1 MQHFARAMVL
11 GMLGVGIVGVSV
23 TQADDA
29 RSRTN
34 LQVPQGAGVTAAA
47 VQASGRPGGVFPV
60 DVYLSN
66 IPDLGAYQ
74 LLVKATGGTQGTLTV
89 KDLEINRDR
98 KDYVFGQAQIVD
110 VLSKHQNL
118 LAAVKSIGGAAV
130 GKPMYAGTFHFVASA
145 DAKGVFS
152 IVIEKGQAASLMTNS
167 VGQEFQFEFGKTATI
182 TIGAVGKRP
191 VSER

>member
-1 MQHFARAMVL
+1 MKHLARAMVL
-11 GMLGVGIVGVSV
+11 GMLGVGIVGVGV

-47 VQASGRPGGVFPV
+47 VQTSGRPGGVFPV

-74 LLVKATGGTQGTLTV
+74 LRLQATGGTRGTLTV
-89 KDLEINRDR
+89 QDLVIDRAR
-98 KDYVFGQAQIVD
+98 KDYVFGQAEIVD
-110 VLSKHQNL
+110 VANKHMAL
-118 LAAVKSIGGAAV
+118 LGAVKSSGGSTV
-130 GKPMYAGTFHFVASA
+130 GKPMYAGTFNFVASA

-152 IVIEKGQAASLMTNS
+152 VIIEKGPAASLMTNS
-167 VGQEFQFEFGKTATI
+167 VAQELSFELGKTATI
-182 TIGAVGKRP
+182 TIGAKQKRP
-191 VSER
+191 VSGR

>member
-1 MQHFARAMVL
+1 MQHLARAMVL
-11 GMLGVGIVGVSV
+11 GTLGVGIVGVGV
-23 TQADDA
+23 TEADDA

-47 VQASGRPGGVFPV
+47 LQTSGRPGGVFPV

-89 KDLEINRDR
+89 QDPVINRDR
-98 KDYVFGQAQIVD
+98 KDYVFGQADIVD
-110 VLSKHQNL
+110 VVNKHQTVL
-118 LAAVKSIGGAAV
+118 GAVKSSGGATV
-130 GKPMYAGTFHFVASA
+130 GKPMYAGTFNFVASA

-152 IVIEKGQAASLMTNS
+152 IVIEKGPAASLMTNS
-167 VGQEFQFEFGKTATI
+167 VAQEFSFEFGKTATI
-182 TIGAVGKRP
+182 TIGKVRKRP
-191 VSER
+191 VSDR